1 LLNIIETFKTNL
13 IMFSS
18 KPLVIVLIG
27 PTASGKTELAIEI
40 AQNFQ
45 INIHNID
52 SRQIYRGM
60 DIGTAKPTRE
70 QRKQIKH
77 LLIDIENPNKPI
89 NVKKFQ
95 EIATKSIN
103 NEIKQNKSPFL
114 VGGSGLYMNSITHGF
129 VTPNVPPQEFLRKQ
143 LLLLGQE
150 YCWQLLKICDP
161 ITSKKI
167 NSEDK
172 TRTIRA
178 LEVFYAT
185 GKPMSSQQAMQP
197 PPWNVIELG
206 LDREDLHQRIERRAQ
221 SMFHNGL
228 IEETKYIISRYGKN
242 IPLLKTIGYEEAHL
256 VIKNKHS
263 ISEAIEI
270 TVNKTMNFAKRQR
283 TWFRNKNNPF
293 WLDNKNPLKD
303 AIIKIESSIS

>member
-1 LLNIIETFKTNL
+1 
-13 IMFSS
+13 MFSS
-18 KPLVIVLIG
+18 EPLVIVLIG

-40 AQNFQ
+40 AQHFQ

-60 DIGTAKPTRE
+60 DIGTAKPTKE
-70 QRKQIKH
+70 QQKQIKH

-89 NVKKFQ
+89 NVKEFQ
-95 EIATKSIN
+95 EIATRSIN
-103 NEIKQNKSPFL
+103 DEIKQNKSPFL
-114 VGGSGLYMNSITHGF
+114 VGGSGLYINSITKGF

-150 YCWQLLKICDP
+150 YCWQLLKVCDP

-185 GKPMSSQQAMQP
+185 GKPMSLQQAMNP
-197 PPWNVIELG
+197 PPWRVIELG

-221 SMFHNGL
+221 FMFNNGL
-228 IEETKYIISRYGKN
+228 IEETKYIMSKYGKN

-256 VIKNKHS
+256 IIKNKYS
-263 ISEAIEI
+263 ISEAIKI

>member
-1 LLNIIETFKTNL
+1 
-13 IMFSS
+13 MFSS
-18 KPLVIVLIG
+18 EPLVIVLIG

-40 AQNFQ
+40 AQHFQ
-45 INIHNID
+45 INIHNVD

-60 DIGTAKPTRE
+60 DIGTAKPTKE
-70 QRKQIKH
+70 QQKQIKH

-95 EIATKSIN
+95 EIATRSIN

-114 VGGSGLYMNSITHGF
+114 VGGSGLYMNSITQGF

-143 LLLLGQE
+143 LLLLDQE
-150 YCWQLLKICDP
+150 YCWQLLKVCDP

-185 GKPMSSQQAMQP
+185 GKPMSLQQTTNP
-197 PPWNVIELG
+197 PSWNVIELG

-221 SMFHNGL
+221 FMFYNGL
-228 IEETKYIISRYGKN
+228 IEETKYIMSKYGKN
-242 IPLLKTIGYEEAHL
+242 IPLLKTIGYAEAHL
-256 VIKNKHS
+256 IIQNKHS
-263 ISEAIEI
+263 ISKAIEI
-270 TVNKTMNFAKRQR
+270 TVNKTINFAKRQR

-303 AIIKIESSIS
+303 AIIKIESTIS

>member
-1 LLNIIETFKTNL
+1 
-13 IMFSS
+13 MFSS
-18 KPLVIVLIG
+18 EPLVIVLIG

-40 AQNFQ
+40 AQNFK

-60 DIGTAKPTRE
+60 DIGTAKPTKE
-70 QRKQIKH
+70 QQKQIKH

-89 NVKKFQ
+89 NVKEFQ
-95 EIATKSIN
+95 EIATRSIN

-114 VGGSGLYMNSITHGF
+114 VGGSGLYMNSITQGF
-129 VTPNVPPQEFLRKQ
+129 VTPNVPPQESLRKQ

-256 VIKNKHS
+256 IIKNKYS

-303 AIIKIESSIS
+303 AIIKIESLLS

>member
-1 LLNIIETFKTNL
+1 
-13 IMFSS
+13 MFSS
-18 KPLVIVLIG
+18 EPLVIVLIG

-40 AQNFQ
+40 AQHFQ

-60 DIGTAKPTRE
+60 DIGTAKPTKE
-70 QRKQIKH
+70 QQKQIKH

-89 NVKKFQ
+89 NVKEFQ
-95 EIATKSIN
+95 EIATRSIN
-103 NEIKQNKSPFL
+103 DEIKQNKSPFL
-114 VGGSGLYMNSITHGF
+114 VGGSGLYMNSITKGF

-150 YCWQLLKICDP
+150 YCWQLLKVCDP

-185 GKPMSSQQAMQP
+185 GKPISLQQAMNP
-197 PPWNVIELG
+197 PSWNVIELG

-221 SMFHNGL
+221 FMFNNGL
-228 IEETKYIISRYGKN
+228 IEETKYIMSKYGKN
-242 IPLLKTIGYEEAHL
+242 IPLLKTIGYEEAHSI
-256 VIKNKHS
+256 IKNKYS
-263 ISEAIEI
+263 ISEAIKI

>member
-1 LLNIIETFKTNL
+1 
-13 IMFSS
+13 MFSS
-18 KPLVIVLIG
+18 EPLVIVLIG

-40 AQNFQ
+40 AQHFQ

-60 DIGTAKPTRE
+60 DIGTAKPTKE
-70 QRKQIKH
+70 QQKQIKH
-77 LLIDIENPNKPI
+77 LLIDIENPNKPL
-89 NVKKFQ
+89 NVKEFQ
-95 EIATKSIN
+95 EIATRSIN
-103 NEIKQNKSPFL
+103 DEIKQNKSPFL
-114 VGGSGLYMNSITHGF
+114 VGGSGLYMNSITKGF

-150 YCWQLLKICDP
+150 YCWQLLKVCDP

-172 TRTIRA
+172 TRTIRG
-178 LEVFYAT
+178 LEVFYVT
-185 GKPMSSQQAMQP
+185 GKPISSQQAMKP

-221 SMFHNGL
+221 FMFHNGL

-256 VIKNKHS
+256 IIKNKYS
-263 ISEAIEI
+263 ISEAIKI

>member
-1 LLNIIETFKTNL
+1 
-13 IMFSS
+13 MFSS

-40 AQNFQ
+40 AQNFK

-60 DIGTAKPTRE
+60 DIGTAKPTKE
-70 QRKQIKH
+70 QQKQIKH
-77 LLIDIENPNKPI
+77 LLIDIENPNKPL
-89 NVKKFQ
+89 NVKEFQ
-95 EIATKSIN
+95 EIATRSIN
-103 NEIKQNKSPFL
+103 NEIKQNKYPFL
-114 VGGSGLYMNSITHGF
+114 VGGSGLYMNSITQGF

-150 YCWQLLKICDP
+150 YCWKILKICDP

-178 LEVFYAT
+178 LEVFYTT
-185 GKPMSSQQAMQP
+185 GQPISSQQAMNP

-221 SMFHNGL
+221 FMFYNGL
-228 IEETKYIISRYGKN
+228 IEETKYIISRYGNN
-242 IPLLKTIGYEEAHL
+242 IPLLKTIGYEEANL
-256 VIKNKHS
+256 IIKNKYS
-263 ISEAIEI
+263 MSEAIEI